1 MIYIFMKTDFFNL
14 QIIPIKD
21 ILPHEEYDQN
31 RAIPLIEKFKKD
43 KVLINPI
50 IVAPIG
56 NKKYLQ
62 LDGMNRY
69 SAFRMMGFDS
79 ILAQIVDYN
88 DQENVELSSW
98 IHIFET
104 DKNGFFEFL
113 EKKVDIGIR
122 PGSIENIGHRYIKE
136 IGLAR
141 LCTLYCEGE
150 VYLLTSNGMLVDK
163 IKKLSMIVSYYN
175 KKIIRDILPPNPSRE
190 NLETLFIEHP
200 ETNMLI
206 VFPTF
211 TRHQIVEMVQGKCL
225 FPPGVTRHIIRRR
238 CLEVNAPLSLFDE
251 KKTVATQNEELKKL
265 LSERS
270 FRIYEEPT
278 IYFE

>member
-1 MIYIFMKTDFFNL
+1 MKTKIFNL
-14 QIIPIKD
+14 RIVPLSSIV
-21 ILPHEEYDQN
+21 PHEEYDQI
-31 RAIPLIEKFKKD
+31 RAFPLIERLKKD
-43 KVLINPI
+43 QVLVNPI
-50 IVAPIG
+50 IVTPLADG
-56 NKKYLQ
+56 KYLQ
-62 LDGMNRY
+62 LDGMNRF
-69 SAFRMMGFDS
+69 SAFKMMKLSS

-104 DKNGFFEFL
+104 DKNGFLEFL
-113 EKKVDIGIR
+113 KKKVKVNIQ

-136 IGLAR
+136 IGPGR
-141 LCTLYCEGE
+141 LCTLYCSDE
-150 VYLLTSNGMLVDK
+150 VYLLSSGGMLVDK
-163 IKKLSMIVSYYN
+163 IEKLNSMVSYYN

-190 NLETLFIEHP
+190 NLETVFIEHP
-200 ETNMLI
+200 ETNMVV

-211 TRHQIVEMVQGKCL
+211 TRHQIVEMVEAKCL

-238 CLEVNAPLSLFDE
+238 CLEVNAPLSLFNDT
-251 KKTVATQNEELKKL
+251 KTIVKQNEELEKL